1 MRKIYFLVVLVFC
14 THFLSAQIPNY
25 VPSNGLIGWYAFNGN
40 ANDGSGNGYNGTV
53 SGPVLTTDRFG
64 ISNKA
69 YSFNGVADKITLPS
83 ISPSIIQ
90 NEFSTSIWINNMDNT
105 DHQSI
110 YLRQGANY
118 SKTWILKMDGNNE
131 LRVYNENSYYSY
143 YIHPTSLYNG
153 WYHLCVTI
161 NGNSIQYYVNG
172 VPVHYETINY
182 PLTWTSDLQLLGYS
196 GNTGNQPY
204 PFLGKLDD
212 IGIWNRCLDSCE
224 VKDLYNSNIGVCCG
238 SFITS
243 QPLSQSVNI
252 NTTAQF
258 TATSN
263 SPGSTYQWQTDLGV
277 GFQNLNSVSQ
287 YSGTGTS
294 TLSISNVTMGNNNQ
308 PFRCIIT
315 SPSCVD
321 TSNVAVLTVINNAG
335 VNEELTSNIVI
346 YPNPSNDKLTVSVD
360 ETIIGK
366 EYSIIDQVGKLV
378 SKGSLIN
385 ANTTLSLYGLSN
397 GIYTLQIDG
406 KGRKTF
412 VIQKQ

>member
-1 MRKIYFLVVLVFC
+1 MNKLILFFNLIVSFSIFSQCYQIGDIGPAGGIVFYDQG
-14 THFLSAQIPNY
+14 S
-25 VPSNGLIGWYAFNGN
+25 N
-40 ANDGSGNGYNGTV
+40 ANGWRYLEVCPIDSNTLSSSWGCYCFNLPTISTAMGTGQQNSNTVLGSGCSGSAFQYCANLNYGGYNDWFLPSKDELQAIRDNLTPLNLGNFTPNIQYW
-53 SGPVLTTDRFG
+53 SSSSAPYGACGIDGGAWVLTFNTNSM
-64 ISNKA
+64 ISE
-69 YSFNGVADKITLPS
+69 YRSG
-83 ISPSIIQ
+83 
-90 NEFSTSIWINNMDNT
+90 
-105 DHQSI
+105 
-110 YLRQGANY
+110 YQGQGMVRAIRAV
-118 SKTWILKMDGNNE
+118 S
-131 LRVYNENSYYSY
+131 S
-143 YIHPTSLYNG
+143 
-153 WYHLCVTI
+153 
-161 NGNSIQYYVNG
+161 
-172 VPVHYETINY
+172 
-182 PLTWTSDLQLLGYS
+182 
-196 GNTGNQPY
+196 
-204 PFLGKLDD
+204 
-212 IGIWNRCLDSCE
+212 
-224 VKDLYNSNIGVCCG
+224 CCG

-315 SPSCVD
+315 TPGCVD

-366 EYSIIDQVGKLV
+366 EYSIFDQVGKLV

-385 ANTTLSLYGLSN
+385 ANTTLFLNGLSN
-397 GIYTLQIDG
+397 GIYTLQIEG